1 MPTTDKPSPGFAY
14 PSPAPRAP
22 APRAPVRCRRPAAW
36 VVAGLAALA
45 AGHAGAAAA
54 DEARLLS
61 ALRKAH
67 PGTQFTQVQRSPVAG
82 LYEVWMNSNVA
93 YVSPRNPRYFIFG
106 RVFDTQT
113 MQDLTG
119 PRLALAAASAA
130 QDRQAPGAGVPSAQA
145 DRMPA
150 PEPPIAFDQLPL
162 ADAIKTVR
170 GSGGNEHRRI
180 AVFSDP
186 GCSFCRRLEP
196 ELAGLDDVTI
206 YTFLV
211 PFQGRARPVSI
222 WCAAD
227 REKAWHQFMLQ
238 GDTSLLR
245 PAGDPAASRAPECDN
260 PLDRNLALAQRLA
273 VQGTPTLVWADG
285 SRTDGYVDRA
295 VLLARLK
302 QVSQTAGDKP

>member
-1 MPTTDKPSPGFAY
+1 
-14 PSPAPRAP
+14 
-22 APRAPVRCRRPAAW
+22 
-36 VVAGLAALA
+36 
-45 AGHAGAAAA
+45 
-54 DEARLLS
+54 
-61 ALRKAH
+61 
-67 PGTQFTQVQRSPVAG
+67 
-82 LYEVWMNSNVA
+82 VA
-93 YVSPRNPRYFIFG
+93 YVSLRNPRYFIFG

-119 PRLALAAASAA
+119 PRLARAATLAAQA
-130 QDRQAPGAGVPSAQA
+130 DQAPGAGVPSAKA
-145 DRMPA
+145 DRIPA
-150 PEPPIAFDQLPL
+150 PDTPIAFDQLPL
-162 ADAIKTVR
+162 TDAIKTVR

-238 GDTSLLR
+238 GDTSLLK
-245 PAGDPAASRAPECDN
+245 PAGDPAAPRAAECDN

-285 SRTDGYVDRA
+285 TRTDGYVDRT

-302 QVSQTAGDKP
+302 QVSQTAGRKP

>member
-1 MPTTDKPSPGFAY
+1 MPTTDKPSPGFAF
-14 PSPAPRAP
+14 PSPAPSVPGRHL
-22 APRAPVRCRRPAAW
+22 RQAAW
-36 VVAGLAALA
+36 VAAGLAALA
-45 AGHAGAAAA
+45 AGHACAATS
-54 DEARLLS
+54 DEARLLA

-67 PGTQFTQVQRSPVAG
+67 PGTQFTQVQRSPVDG

-119 PRLALAAASAA
+119 PRLARAATIAA
-130 QDRQAPGAGVPSAQA
+130 QAGQTPGAGVPSAQA

-150 PEPPIAFDQLPL
+150 PDAPIAFDQLPL

-170 GSGGNEHRRI
+170 GSGGNGHRRI

-206 YTFLV
+206 YT
-211 PFQGRARPVSI
+211 FQGRARPVSI

-245 PAGDPAASRAPECDN
+245 PAGDPAAPLATECDN

-285 SRTDGYVDRA
+285 TRTDGYVDRT
-295 VLLARLK
+295 VLLARLQ
-302 QVSQTAGDKP
+302 QVSKVAGGKP

>member
-1 MPTTDKPSPGFAY
+1 MPTTDRLSSRAARPRPGQW
-14 PSPAPRAP
+14 
-22 APRAPVRCRRPAAW
+22 RRPAALL
-36 VVAGLAALA
+36 VAGLMACGAGRASAAT
-45 AGHAGAAAA
+45 A
-54 DEARLLS
+54 DEAQLMA

-67 PGTQFTQVQRSPVAG
+67 PGTQFTQVQRSPMAG

-93 YVSPRNPRYFIFG
+93 YVSPKNPRYFIFG

-113 MQDLTG
+113 MRDLTG
-119 PRLALAAASAA
+119 PKLAHAAEVAA
-130 QDRQAPGAGVPSAQA
+130 QAGTAPGAGVSASQA
-145 DRMPA
+145 DRAPA
-150 PEPPIAFDQLPL
+150 AQAPIEFDQLPL
-162 ADAIKTVR
+162 SDAIKTVR
-170 GSGGNEHRRI
+170 GNGGNRQRRI

-227 REKAWHQFMLQ
+227 REKAWQRFMLQ
-238 GDTSLLR
+238 GDASQL
-245 PAGDPAASRAPECDN
+245 DPAASCEN
-260 PLDRNLALAQRLA
+260 PLDRNLALAQRLG

-285 SRTDGYVDRA
+285 SRTDGYVDRRA
-295 VLLARLK
+295 MLERLR
-302 QVSQTAGDKP
+302 QVAEVRP

>member
-1 MPTTDKPSPGFAY
+1 
-14 PSPAPRAP
+14 
-22 APRAPVRCRRPAAW
+22 
-36 VVAGLAALA
+36 
-45 AGHAGAAAA
+45 
-54 DEARLLS
+54 
-61 ALRKAH
+61 
-67 PGTQFTQVQRSPVAG
+67 
-82 LYEVWMNSNVA
+82 
-93 YVSPRNPRYFIFG
+93 
-106 RVFDTQT
+106 
-113 MQDLTG
+113 
-119 PRLALAAASAA
+119 
-130 QDRQAPGAGVPSAQA
+130 
-145 DRMPA
+145 MPA

-170 GSGGNEHRRI
+170 GSGGNGHRRI

-245 PAGDPAASRAPECDN
+245 PAGDPAAPRAPECDN

-285 SRTDGYVDRA
+285 TRTDGYVDRT
-295 VLLARLK
+295 VLLARLQ
-302 QVSQTAGDKP
+302 QVSKVAGGKP